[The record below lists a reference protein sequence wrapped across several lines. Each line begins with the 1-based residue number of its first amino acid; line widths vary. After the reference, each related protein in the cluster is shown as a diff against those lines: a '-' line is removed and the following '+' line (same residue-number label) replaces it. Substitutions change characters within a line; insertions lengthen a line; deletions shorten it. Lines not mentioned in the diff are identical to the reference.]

1 VESRR
6 GMRVRGRGP
15 LFPGEEP
22 PLSTPGEIRAW
33 QMDGSGAALVR
44 RTLPVVEPKAGEVLV
59 EVAGCGLCHTDLSF
73 LYGGVRTR
81 KDPPLTLGHE
91 FSGKIVAAGAGA
103 KPLLGRT
110 VLVPA
115 VLPCGECELCR
126 AGRGTACRKQI
137 MPGNDV
143 DGGFASHARV
153 PARFVCPFEP
163 GDFEPWE
170 LGVVADAVTTPFQA
184 TERAGVARGDV
195 VVVIG
200 VGGIG
205 TYGVQI
211 SAARGAT
218 VIAVDIDPERLERL
232 RAHGAAGVVDARN
245 KDAREVRDAVRETA
259 QSLGL
264 GRHAW
269 KVFEMSGTTAGQAA
283 AYELLTYGGTI
294 GFIGFTTEKLA
305 VRLGNLMAFDATVF
319 GNWGCLPELYPKAL
333 DLVLSGRVQIRPFIR
348 RFPLDEINEVI
359 ARARAHELKERP
371 VLVP

>member
-1 VESRR
+1 MSKASGDARA
-6 GMRVRGRGP
+6 GP
-15 LFPGEEP
+15 GPVFPGEEP
-22 PLSTPGEIRAW
+22 PLSTPREITAW
-33 QMDGSGAALVR
+33 QMDAPGAPLVR
-44 RTLPVVEPKAGEVLV
+44 RVLPVAEPSAGEVLV

-73 LYGGVRTR
+73 LYGGVPTR

-91 FSGKIVAAGAGA
+91 FSGKVVAAGAGA
-103 KPLLGRT
+103 EPLLGRT

-115 VLPCGECELCR
+115 VLPCGECEFCR

-143 DGGFASHARV
+143 DGGFATHARV

-163 GDFEPWE
+163 GGFEPWE
-170 LGVVADAVTTPFQA
+170 LGVVADAVTTPYQA
-184 TERAGVARGDV
+184 TERAGVAKGDV

-211 SAARGAT
+211 GAARGAT
-218 VIAVDIDPERLERL
+218 VIAVDIDQERLERL
-232 RAHGAAGVVDARN
+232 RAHGAAGVVNARDMDARQ
-245 KDAREVRDAVRETA
+245 VRDAVRKTA

-264 GRHAW
+264 GRDAW

-294 GFIGFTTEKLA
+294 GFIGFTAEKLA

-333 DLVLSGRVQIRPFIR
+333 DLVLSGRVQVRPFIR

-359 ARARAHELKERP
+359 AQARAHELKERP

>member
-1 VESRR
+1 MSV
-6 GMRVRGRGP
+6 
-15 LFPGEEP
+15 P
-22 PLSTPGEIRAW
+22 PHVIAW
-33 QMDGSGAALVR
+33 QMIAPGEPLVR
-44 RTLPVVEPKAGEVLV
+44 AELPVPEPGAGEILV

-73 LYGGVRTR
+73 LYGGVKT
-81 KDPPLTLGHE
+81 KKEPPLTLGHE
-91 FSGKIVAAGAGA
+91 FAGKVVVAGAGA
-103 KPLLGRT
+103 ESLLGRT

-115 VLPCGECELCR
+115 VLPCGDCELCR

-143 DGGFASHARV
+143 HGGFATHAVV

-170 LGVVADAVTTPFQA
+170 LGVVADAVTTPYQA
-184 TERAGVARGDV
+184 TERAAVAPGDV

-205 TYGVQI
+205 SYGVQI

-218 VIAVDIDPERLERL
+218 VLAVDVDQAKLDRVLE
-232 RAHGAAGVVDARN
+232 HGAAGVVNARD
-245 KDAREVRDAVRETA
+245 KDARAVKEAVRDLA
-259 QSLGL
+259 QSLKL

-269 KVFEMSGTTAGQAA
+269 KVFEMSGTTAGQAV
-283 AYELLTYGGTI
+283 AYELFTFAGTI
-294 GFIGFTTEKLA
+294 GFIGFTTEKLS
-305 VRLGNLMAFDATVF
+305 VRLGNLMAYDATLF

-333 DLVLSGRVQIRPFIR
+333 DLVLTGKVQIRPFIK
-348 RFPLDEINEVI
+348 RFALDEINDVI
-359 ARARAHELKERP
+359 ARSRAHQIRERP